1 MAVKEAPGL
10 QRRIDSGDRSER
22 VLNYPGLKYFYDK
35 NEKRYTKF
43 VNGTPPDQNGNVY
56 VETVYALSNSDIE
69 AIVNGVDT
77 AMDG

>member
-1 MAVKEAPGL
+1 MAISQGNGEPVNKP
-10 QRRIDSGDRSER
+10 SKTNR

-43 VNGTPPDQNGNVY
+43 VNGTPPDQNGNVE
-56 VETVYALSNSDIE
+56 VETAYPLTNSDIE
-69 AIVNGVDT
+69 AIVNGVDA